1 MNKKEN
7 GFFDIVKKLDFLIVG
22 ILLCLIYFGF
32 KPLFETVAGSSQVT
46 IEALAAAL
54 GAILGAGFTWV
65 LLNRQSE
72 VENINKQ
79 KDRFFQEKV
88 RIFSDTIQNIEK
100 SINEIFNLNLEN
112 KDDELNKFK
121 KKTEIFKLQVRSFR
135 PKLILISDR
144 GGALGTR

>member
-1 MNKKEN
+1 M
-7 GFFDIVKKLDFLIVG
+7 IVG

-88 RIFSDTIQNIEK
+88 RKLLETK
-100 SINEIFNLNLEN
+100 S
-112 KDDELNKFK
+112 
-121 KKTEIFKLQVRSFR
+121 QVKRMKMF
-135 PKLILISDR
+135 
-144 GGALGTR
+144 